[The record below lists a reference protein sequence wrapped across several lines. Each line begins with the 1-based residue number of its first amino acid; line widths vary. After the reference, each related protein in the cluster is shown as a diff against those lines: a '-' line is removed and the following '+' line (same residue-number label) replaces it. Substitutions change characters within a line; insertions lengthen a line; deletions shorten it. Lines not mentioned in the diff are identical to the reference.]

1 MAQRSKRTTR
11 KEFTTKSGEV
21 VTEGYCRHCM
31 KTKPPQDFF
40 SAIDFYLDKN
50 GLFSICKECI
60 NDIIYPEAYAKE
72 KVLSKTLLSVCR
84 TLNVAYYE
92 DVMASVRAQITKA
105 QKKGKKSPP
114 PFSLYKLRL
123 ATMFAKGFD
132 FENSSDYDLTFREPF
147 QLSEDPEEIERL
159 SGNAFWGTNLT
170 EEDIE
175 FLEERFS
182 NFKKTHT
189 TDTAAEIE
197 LLKLV
202 CHNLLDIDRARSA
215 GKSTITEVKQLQQL
229 MKTLAVSP
237 DMQTEDA
244 NAKNLETYGLKI
256 KYIEERRPAE
266 LLDEIGRSKYE
277 DSDDYRTYYENF
289 VKRPTINYNAGISNY
304 TILNEDGEE
313 EDWEIKD

>member
-1 MAQRSKRTTR
+1 MGKRSRR
-11 KEFTTKSGEV
+11 
-21 VTEGYCRHCM
+21 TEGKAFITQTGVSVVSNYCRYCM
-31 KTKPPQDFF
+31 EEKPPNEFF
-40 SAIDFYLDKN
+40 SAIDGLDKN
-50 GLFSICKECI
+50 GLFSVCKECI
-60 NDIIYPEAYAKE
+60 NETIYPNAYAKE

-84 TLNVAYYE
+84 TLNVAYSE
-92 DVMASVRAQITKA
+92 DVMASVKA
-105 QKKGKKSPP
+105 QMTKTKEKGKNHPH
-114 PFSLYKLRL
+114 PFSLYKMRL
-123 ATMFAKGFD
+123 TTMLAKGGSEIED
-132 FENSSDYDLTFREPF
+132 PSHYDLTFKEPF
-147 QLSEDPEEIERL
+147 NLSKDPEEIERL
-159 SGNAFWGTNLT
+159 SGNDFWGTNLT
-170 EEDIE
+170 IDDID

-202 CHNLLDIDRARSA
+202 CHNLLDIDRARAA

-256 KYIEERRPAE
+256 KYIEEHSPAE

-304 TILNEDGEE
+304 TILNEEGED